1 MTGKQHTDFKFL
13 ARHEDL
19 RIGND
24 GGRLAELEPVGC
36 VEGRARVKRKRKS
49 VFQITAQRPRSH
61 SLHTL
66 VVDTKQP
73 AFLCVTTETDQHL
86 IGCAAG

>member
-1 MTGKQHTDFKFL
+1 MTGKQLTNFKFL

-36 VEGRARVKRKRKS
+36 VEGRGRVKKEEEVCFSNNGSTFKRS
-49 VFQITAQRPRSH
+49 IPSI
-61 SLHTL
+61 LL
-66 VVDTKQP
+66 
-73 AFLCVTTETDQHL
+73 
-86 IGCAAG
+86 